1 MEVTDAGTANVRN
14 LLLVATS
21 VALRETCVDLG
32 HGMERLMDVAEVVN
46 NETYYE
52 RSNVIGV
59 SEVLGNI
66 VDVEGRFC
74 CGSCLKVLGKVLE
87 ASYYINRWLSEVEVV
102 DL

>member
-1 MEVTDAGTANVRN
+1 MEQGTWHASRW
-14 LLLVATS
+14 
-21 VALRETCVDLG
+21 
-32 HGMERLMDVAEVVN
+32 LMDVAKVVN
-46 NETYYE
+46 NEAYYE

-74 CGSCLKVLGKVLE
+74 CGACLEVLGKVLE
-87 ASYYINRWLSEVEVV
+87 ASHYINRWLGEVEVV